1 MARISLI
8 AEDDHPELADLIGK
22 IRAGRRGALINVYKL
37 LLHSPSLA
45 AIWLD
50 FVSAARFK
58 VDLEG
63 RLREIVRVR
72 VAHLNRTAYVFK
84 QHVPQ
89 LSAPEGLSDA
99 ECDALADWR
108 NAKTFSARE
117 RAALAYTDAMTRDIA
132 VPDDVFEALR
142 AHFNARQI
150 VELSVLIGLYNMH
163 TRVFTALGIDPEP
176 HHRLWFPGRS
186 AARSAALQTRDRNE
200 RRARSDHG
208 SAVHHFVLHRIRET
222 LRIISPTFLS
232 PHRGLRLWRCRRP
245 LR

>member
-1 MARISLI
+1 MAGPDPAIHVFCLRGPVILSSIRATVACSRQAPMRMSLVSSHIPAFESAMARISYI
-8 AEDDHPELADLIGK
+8 EENDHPELTDLIGK

-37 LLHSPSLA
+37 LLHSPALA
-45 AIWLD
+45 AIWLE
-50 FVSAARFK
+50 FVGAARFK
-58 VDLEG
+58 VELEG
-63 RLREIVRVR
+63 RLREIVIVR

-89 LSAPEGLSDA
+89 LSAPEGLNDA

-108 NAKTFSARE
+108 NAKTFSLRE

-142 AHFNARQI
+142 AHFNERQI

-176 HHRLWFPGRS
+176 HHR
-186 AARSAALQTRDRNE
+186 
-200 RRARSDHG
+200 
-208 SAVHHFVLHRIRET
+208 
-222 LRIISPTFLS
+222 
-232 PHRGLRLWRCRRP
+232 
-245 LR
+245 

>member
-1 MARISLI
+1 MARISYI
-8 AEDDHPELADLIGK
+8 EESDRPELAELIGK

-37 LLHSPSLA
+37 LLHTPALA

-50 FVSAARFK
+50 FVSAARFRTAL
-58 VDLEG
+58 DG
-63 RLREIVRVR
+63 RLREIVIVR

-108 NAKTFSARE
+108 DATTFTPRE
-117 RAALAYTDAMTRDIA
+117 RAALAYADAMTRDVA
-132 VPDDVFEALR
+132 VPDTVFEALR
-142 AHFNARQI
+142 PHFDERQI

-176 HHRLWFPGRS
+176 HHK
-186 AARSAALQTRDRNE
+186 
-200 RRARSDHG
+200 
-208 SAVHHFVLHRIRET
+208 
-222 LRIISPTFLS
+222 
-232 PHRGLRLWRCRRP
+232 
-245 LR
+245 